1 MHKFFQRATMFVAI
15 ELQGMTLQVGDKKAT
30 ITKVK
35 PQYAADNAKWKSKP
49 LFGPHPVDVYV
60 SSFRGNRLLFLRTGL
75 PGENTCVRIDGI
87 EMEGQTFSSPS
98 QVCKALGIDSERS
111 GMVHLAHNVVSLRWS

>member
-35 PQYAADNAKWKSKP
+35 PQYAADNANWTDRP
-49 LFGPHPVDVYV
+49 LFGPRPVDVYV
-60 SSFRGNRLLFLRTGL
+60 AEYRGALLLFLRTGT
-75 PGENTCVRIDGI
+75 PGTNTCVRIDGI
-87 EMEGQTFSSPS
+87 EIDGHAYTSST
-98 QVCKALGIDSERS
+98 QVCKALGITNERT
-111 GMVHLAHNVVSLRWS
+111 GKVHLARNVISLRWS